1 MNKNVLVIGLALLVV
16 ISLGYSFQQRK
27 IETVATAKSLKI
39 EKIASEQRMRA
50 EEFQKMAELAREE
63 ALIQRTICEEQLKDC
78 KSK

>member
-16 ISLGYSFQQRK
+16 ISLGYSFQQR
-27 IETVATAKSLKI
+27 
-39 EKIASEQRMRA
+39 KIASEQRMRA